1 MKTLTLYAMV
11 LVAGICAFAS
21 CSKPMEPEPPVVTN
35 EMTRSA
41 LEEQL
46 AYDQLLQQLDSL
58 NASYASSNPTMQY
71 VSGIKAPKFKRI
83 LKIILSDAI
92 GAAVGSVFTPA
103 PIVSGVVGG
112 VLASVAAAKCKN
124 TTITIKRS
132 SWGVTLSSYVSS
144 IGGDIYDETGSK
156 HNEITTLV
164 LDRYTTEQLTS
175 MTESQLF
182 YAVMQAY
189 VDCGYTIDENF
200 NSYLMPIPALYNMYD
215 NVDTYPQYLQ
225 AVATQRPAASNQCQ
239 VIETYCDGMNVIRED
254 QCLEYHINF
263 RNTVEASNIP
273 VEAKQDIRLCTSVGY
288 GSANLWDVVDEA
300 E

>member
-35 EMTRSA
+35 EITRSA

-58 NASYASSNPTMQY
+58 NASYVSSNPTMQY
-71 VSGIKAPKFKRI
+71 VAGKPTRFKRI
-83 LKIILSDAI
+83 LRVVLADAL
-92 GAAVGSVFTPA
+92 GAFVGCCTPA
-103 PIVSGVVGG
+103 PIMGGAVGG
-112 VLASVAAAKCKN
+112 VVASVAAAKCKN
-124 TTITIKRS
+124 LNFKIIINGWELPVAAYLNATN
-132 SWGVTLSSYVSS
+132 
-144 IGGDIYDETGSK
+144 GDAYDETSMS
-156 HNEITTLV
+156 HNELV
-164 LDRYTTEQLTS
+164 TYILERYTTDQLVS
-175 MTESQLF
+175 MTESELF
-182 YAVMQAY
+182 YAIMRAY
-189 VDCGYTIDENF
+189 TECGYQIDENF
-200 NSYLMPIPALYNMYD
+200 NSYRMPISTIYNAYD
-215 NVDTYPQYLQ
+215 ETDNYSQFLNQ
-225 AVATQRPAASNQCQ
+225 LATPRPTISNQCQ